1 MAYIKKVLVL
11 VLTACCLSFC
21 ASRQQHQMD
30 FPQTISVAYFQKTNG
45 VEDQYENG
53 FDFYIE
59 LEKPLIKGII
69 VEKLHFKNQVAVVE
83 QQSSTIFVAHF
94 YQKPTNQD
102 LILDSDPRKEYG
114 NKAPVIAKSRF
125 DLKATE
131 AVLEYKY
138 QNESFYYTIE
148 TIKERP
154 MIANP
159 SGIKPKN

>member
-1 MAYIKKVLVL
+1 
-11 VLTACCLSFC
+11 
-21 ASRQQHQMD
+21 
-30 FPQTISVAYFQKTNG
+30 
-45 VEDQYENG
+45 
-53 FDFYIE
+53 
-59 LEKPLIKGII
+59 
-69 VEKLHFKNQVAVVE
+69 
-83 QQSSTIFVAHF
+83 
-94 YQKPTNQD
+94 
-102 LILDSDPRKEYG
+102 
-114 NKAPVIAKSRF
+114 VIAKSRF